1 MNMFIIKGTIKK
13 DDVNEFIKKDGST
26 VQKRIIF
33 LEPEGSIFPIK
44 VYINDKDLDLG
55 KIGDT
60 VSLDVNIYPY
70 YFLDKKVKRANV
82 NYYVSSKE

>member
-1 MNMFIIKGTIKK
+1 MFIIKGKIKK
-13 DDVNEFIKKDGST
+13 DDINEFTKKGGTT

-44 VYINDKDLDLG
+44 IYIDDRDLDLG

-60 VSLDVNIYPY
+60 ISLDVNVYPY
-70 YFLDKKVKRANV
+70 YFLDKKVRRANV
-82 NYYVSSKE
+82 NFYVSNKE